1 MPAPADRRLRLRYT
15 TPQLPL
21 LLPALLLL
29 LLLLG
34 LAHVLASAPEAAAG
48 EGAVLVLD
56 DTSYRATLA
65 AKNLLLVSFCARWSR
80 PCKVLQPE
88 YHAAA
93 DALAS
98 SGFPGVMAQLSTEE
112 NTQSARAAGVAAY
125 PSLKLFRRGVEQDT
139 CKVVTF
145 SPLANDL
152 SREQHRHFADGGEHT
167 ADALAAYMERCARL
181 PPSLRSQTRSN

>member
-1 MPAPADRRLRLRYT
+1 MEGARRQGGGPGGSVVCCVSAGQGVVAMPAPADRRLRLRHT
-15 TPQLPL
+15 STQLPRL
-21 LLPALLLL
+21 LLPALLQLLL

-34 LAHVLASAPEAAAG
+34 LASAPETFAS

-56 DTSYRATLA
+56 DTTFRATLA

-88 YHAAA
+88 YRAAA

-139 CKVVTF
+139 CKAVTF
-145 SPLANDL
+145 
-152 SREQHRHFADGGEHT
+152 
-167 ADALAAYMERCARL
+167 
-181 PPSLRSQTRSN
+181 

>member
-1 MPAPADRRLRLRYT
+1 MVCCVSVGQGVAMPAPADRRLRLRHT
-15 TPQLPL
+15 STQLPRL

-29 LLLLG
+29 LLG
-34 LAHVLASAPEAAAG
+34 LASAPETFAS

-56 DTSYRATLA
+56 DTTFRATLA

-88 YHAAA
+88 FDAAA

-139 CKVVTF
+139 CKAVTF
-145 SPLANDL
+145 
-152 SREQHRHFADGGEHT
+152 
-167 ADALAAYMERCARL
+167 
-181 PPSLRSQTRSN
+181 

>member
-1 MPAPADRRLRLRYT
+1 MVCCGSAGQGVVAMPAPADRRLRLRHT
-15 TPQLPL
+15 STQLPRL

-29 LLLLG
+29 LLLLLG
-34 LAHVLASAPEAAAG
+34 LASAPETFAS

-56 DTSYRATLA
+56 DTTFRATLA

-88 YHAAA
+88 FDAAA

-139 CKVVTF
+139 CKAVTF
-145 SPLANDL
+145 
-152 SREQHRHFADGGEHT
+152 
-167 ADALAAYMERCARL
+167 
-181 PPSLRSQTRSN
+181 